1 MRDSDLEFI
10 IDRLYKLEEAYKGH
24 NTRIKLLEVEVGRLT
39 DIEKKRL

>member
-24 NTRIKLLEVEVGRLT
+24 NTRIKLLEAEISRLT